1 MSRAPFSAA
10 RVARAA
16 LTGLGSSCVQGPSE
30 GAQCQ
35 VDSGCF
41 GFCLQKYQGAMATT
55 RTKLAQAAG
64 ATFKVT
70 VTQCVWPSWVA
81 GLSLGVPMEDMRK
94 GVPA

>member
-1 MSRAPFSAA
+1 
-10 RVARAA
+10 
-16 LTGLGSSCVQGPSE
+16 
-30 GAQCQ
+30 
-35 VDSGCF
+35 
-41 GFCLQKYQGAMATT
+41 MATT